1 MRNRDEGCRV
11 RPTCQ
16 SLGFRISEKLGSI
29 PFPRSPL
36 GKMNFVQMQF
46 VHWDAA
52 EEDAVVCLVHEVEMN
67 MKQMNLRCV

>member
-16 SLGFRISEKLGSI
+16 SLGFRISE
-29 PFPRSPL
+29 
-36 GKMNFVQMQF
+36 N
-46 VHWDAA
+46 WDAA